1 MKKDTFRLLMLIGA
15 IGFAV
20 LYGMELASSGIGRV
34 YGPME
39 TPAAVRPAPP
49 WTAEEE
55 EEWRLPPPTRRPATY
70 VPADPYTIARS
81 GKEPL
86 IDRLSSAT
94 AEALHHI
101 SEGSIRFIVS
111 LFDKIT
117 GA

>member
-20 LYGMELASSGIGRV
+20 LYGMELASTGIGRV

-39 TPAAVRPAPP
+39 TPAAARPAP
-49 WTAEEE
+49 WTAEEDD
-55 EEWRLPPPTRRPATY
+55 EWRLPPPERGHSTY
-70 VPADPYTIARS
+70 VPADPYPIARS
-81 GKEPL
+81 GREPL

-94 AEALHHI
+94 AEVLHHI
-101 SEGSIRFIVS
+101 SGGGIRFIVS

-117 GA
+117 GS